1 MRVDSEFDR
10 KVDRVVAQKAG
21 RGWLARMWCVVALFI
36 MVTVAWSRHVGVPI
50 RDPGGSMF
58 VRRILLTLLIFAV
71 FAVVDATIRS
81 DRRWAVAAQLRSRW
95 PKERLGVALS
105 GLLAYHVVYLCY
117 HNLKSWV
124 VFNGFHD
131 SALLNA
137 DRWLFQGHSP
147 AVLLHGLLGEH
158 VAAVVLAIVYESFSY
173 LVPVSFVAAVV
184 FVDRLRDGFVFLASA
199 IWVWILGAG
208 SYYLIPSLGPFATS
222 PRDFDNL
229 SRTLINGRQDT
240 LLVDREHMLSHPAA
254 SDAFA
259 SIGAFASL
267 HTGFTFMVVLML
279 HHYGLRRAAHVMTAY
294 LVATIT
300 ATIYFGYHFV
310 VDDAAGLLL
319 GLLAVML
326 GKLVVL
332 PKSSLKR

>member
-1 MRVDSEFDR
+1 MARLWF
-10 KVDRVVAQKAG
+10 VVT
-21 RGWLARMWCVVALFI
+21 LF
-36 MVTVAWSRHVGVPI
+36 MLVTVAGSWYVGVPI

-58 VRRILLTLLIFAV
+58 VRRVLLTLLIFAAFTV
-71 FAVVDATIRS
+71 IDAAIRADGRSWRAVGAR
-81 DRRWAVAAQLRSRW
+81 LRSRW
-95 PKERLGVALS
+95 PKERLAVAFS

-117 HNLKSWV
+117 HNIKSWV

-131 SALLNA
+131 SALLEL
-137 DRWLFQGHSP
+137 DRWLFLGHSP

-158 VAAVVLAIVYESFSY
+158 VAALVLAVVYESFSY
-173 LVPVSFVAAVV
+173 IVPVSFVAAVV
-184 FVDRLRDGFVFLASA
+184 FVDQLREGFVFLASA
-199 IWVWILGAG
+199 IWAWILGAG
-208 SYYLIPSLGPFATS
+208 SYYLIPSLGPFATAPREFDGLS
-222 PRDFDNL
+222 P
-229 SRTLINGRQDT
+229 TLINSRQET
-240 LLVDREHMLSHPAA
+240 LLADRAHMLSDPGA
-254 SDAFA
+254 SDAMA

-279 HHYGLRRAAHVMTAY
+279 HHYGLRRLAHIMTGY

-310 VDDAAGLLL
+310 IDDAAGLLL

-332 PKSSLKR
+332 GRVRPASGANSG